1 MPLFCSPLSPSLPL
15 TLEGVHSLDWAV
27 AVQNLEKSNSVR
39 EKQWRHDSMSDV
51 EEGQA
56 LEEEQKE
63 EEVGG
68 YYKQG
73 I

>member
-1 MPLFCSPLSPSLPL
+1 
-15 TLEGVHSLDWAV
+15 LEGVHSLDWAV

-68 YYKQG
+68 YYKPG
-73 I
+73 IY